1 MKRRTVALLLSLVMA
16 VCCLSGCTS
25 TRVRSY
31 TEESGNAS
39 TDKYAAAVS
48 AYGSNKKVMTVNGS
62 PVYWNEYAYFLCAIL
77 ANMERY
83 GMQVSDW
90 SAVYD
95 ESSQSTYADLM
106 TESIVNN
113 IAWNHLIEVKA
124 AENDVTFDAA
134 GEQFVQDTVDQTIR
148 NVVGDGGTETEL
160 NEKLQSYHMDLDL
173 FKYFTKVQ
181 YLYNALAEKLF
192 GADGAN
198 ITDEDVQEYA
208 EANSYTTAKHILL
221 KTIDDSGKASYASV
235 SDPMSSNLTW
245 ETVYTYN
252 LGLDLSFLQNR
263 LSFTGDFFIRD
274 TKDMLTQSLTLPSV
288 YGAATP
294 TENCADLR
302 TKGWELSI
310 TWRDQFKLGGKPFHY
325 ALTGQIGDY
334 QTEITKYN
342 NPTKLFD
349 SYYEG
354 KKLGEIWG
362 YHVPKLFDT
371 DEEAAAYQVAI
382 NNSSN
387 VYQRVYNM
395 QNNLGRLMAGD
406 VMFEDRDGSGSI
418 GTGAGTVDDPGDMM
432 IIGNTTPR
440 YSYSFRIEASWN
452 GFDISA
458 FFQGV
463 GKRDWYPT
471 ANKDD
476 IYGAN
481 QFWQLYGY
489 TIPSFITYDFMDDVW
504 SEQNPGGYF
513 PRLRP
518 IQSYNGGPLG
528 QNNDRY
534 LQSVAYLRFKNL
546 TIGYT
551 LPVLKKYLS
560 KLRIYVSG
568 ENLCYWSPLKKHCKL
583 IDPELAISSGTY
595 KGGTGTGY
603 TMPRTFSFGVDITF

>member
-1 MKRRTVALLLSLVMA
+1 
-16 VCCLSGCTS
+16 
-25 TRVRSY
+25 
-31 TEESGNAS
+31 
-39 TDKYAAAVS
+39 
-48 AYGSNKKVMTVNGS
+48 
-62 PVYWNEYAYFLCAIL
+62 
-77 ANMERY
+77 
-83 GMQVSDW
+83 
-90 SAVYD
+90 
-95 ESSQSTYADLM
+95 
-106 TESIVNN
+106 
-113 IAWNHLIEVKA
+113 
-124 AENDVTFDAA
+124 
-134 GEQFVQDTVDQTIR
+134 
-148 NVVGDGGTETEL
+148 
-160 NEKLQSYHMDLDL
+160 
-173 FKYFTKVQ
+173 
-181 YLYNALAEKLF
+181 
-192 GADGAN
+192 
-198 ITDEDVQEYA
+198 
-208 EANSYTTAKHILL
+208 
-221 KTIDDSGKASYASV
+221 
-235 SDPMSSNLTW
+235 MSSNLTW

-518 IQSYNGGPLG
+518 IRATTAAAGTEQRPLPAKRGLPALQEPYDRLHAAGAEKVPLEAAHLRLGREPLLLVTAQKALQTHRSRAGDFQRHLQGRNGNGLHHAPHLLV
-528 QNNDRY
+528 RRRHH
-534 LQSVAYLRFKNL
+534 LL
-546 TIGYT
+546 TTSSRKEY
-551 LPVLKKYLS
+551 
-560 KLRIYVSG
+560 
-568 ENLCYWSPLKKHCKL
+568 ENHL
-583 IDPELAISSGTY
+583 
-595 KGGTGTGY
+595 
-603 TMPRTFSFGVDITF
+603 